1 MEAGDT
7 RDPVFRNYM
16 RTAGVLAMHELEERL
31 RLAKIKTRTI
41 FGQFVKASPH
51 ERLFSDVSIRPGG
64 GVGEP
69 WYGRVLVLFHY
80 QDGEVEKRGAFI
92 QYYTEAQKP
101 CPITGCK
108 RLTPTLG
115 IDNYAVVDVDSILSL
130 AHVVPCCTDPKYRLV
145 NRFLF

>member
-41 FGQFVKASPH
+41 F
-51 ERLFSDVSIRPGG
+51 
-64 GVGEP
+64 
-69 WYGRVLVLFHY
+69 
-80 QDGEVEKRGAFI
+80 DGEVEKRGAFI

-101 CPITGCK
+101 CPITRCK

>member
-1 MEAGDT
+1 MAIPPHDSMEWT
-7 RDPVFRNYM
+7 S
-16 RTAGVLAMHELEERL
+16 
-31 RLAKIKTRTI
+31 K
-41 FGQFVKASPH
+41 GQFVKASPH